1 MQYLTQ
7 LLISGLAIGAIYGL
21 IAMGFAPGPHFKS
34 ILKDVEDQ
42 QLDGALASRDEAAD
56 YVRARYGPPPPA

>member
-1 MQYLTQ
+1 MGREEIRPPR
-7 LLISGLAIGAIYGL
+7 LLGGDDL

-42 QLDGALASRDEAAD
+42 QLDGALASRDEAVD
-56 YVRARYGPPPPA
+56 YVRARYGPPPPPG